1 MESSDTSQSHSH
13 GKRSYSSLPKITSSS
28 RDSGHSSRKHL
39 HSLRD
44 PNHKHHRHSRQHTK
58 EKIASGIELHNPLS
72 LTDIARAVNK
82 SIEHAST
89 STETGS
95 RRGSFSRIEEEQFI
109 GPRPVPVRPE
119 DATKE
124 HIRNQARE
132 DELRGAI
139 SELMGVALST
149 TRQLDDTYYSILEH
163 ITNLRSTISALQ
175 ELSKLAKQLKHNFD
189 EDAEEL
195 EQDIQGQID
204 GLSGFSAAQE
214 KIEEFEERVKLNK
227 DKAKSL
233 DERLTAARQKVAE
246 RERLNNEWQARVS
259 RRLRIVW
266 AILGTMVG
274 IFVLLLLVHNFR
286 DQIEFGQS
294 PGIKTHH
301 TLNLANVSIP
311 PPVQEILESLQK
323 ASKSRTWSTPKKT
336 PSLVDTDPR
345 LRILDEL

>member
-1 MESSDTSQSHSH
+1 M
-13 GKRSYSSLPKITSSS
+13 
-28 RDSGHSSRKHL
+28 
-39 HSLRD
+39 
-44 PNHKHHRHSRQHTK
+44 
-58 EKIASGIELHNPLS
+58 
-72 LTDIARAVNK
+72 
-82 SIEHAST
+82 
-89 STETGS
+89 
-95 RRGSFSRIEEEQFI
+95 
-109 GPRPVPVRPE
+109 PVRPE

-336 PSLVDTDPR
+336 PSSVDTDPR